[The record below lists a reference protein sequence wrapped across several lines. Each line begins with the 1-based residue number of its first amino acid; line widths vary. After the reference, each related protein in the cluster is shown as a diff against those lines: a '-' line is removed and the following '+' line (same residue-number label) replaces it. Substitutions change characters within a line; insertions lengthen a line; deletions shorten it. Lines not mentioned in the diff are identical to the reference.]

1 MRSSIGRLALS
12 SGEAYDNRHVFT
24 LLSSPKYGTMFRT
37 IAEMTP
43 IGSGR
48 LPVVTA
54 RGPSVSAGCFR
65 AAGEGRL
72 RFITLAA
79 PGRSRPRRLSASNYF
94 LLRLSG

>member
-48 LPVVTA
+48 LQSLQRA
-54 RGPSVSAGCFR
+54 GLLSRRDVSAP
-65 AAGEGRL
+65 
-72 RFITLAA
+72 
-79 PGRSRPRRLSASNYF
+79 PGK
-94 LLRLSG
+94 GG